1 MRLNDQL
8 SPDES
13 ADLPEQL
20 FKRQIVIVEDTT
32 VARLTIDDIL
42 AEMEAEEADD

>member
-1 MRLNDQL
+1 MNDQL

-13 ADLPEQL
+13 VSLPEQL
-20 FKRQIVIVEDTT
+20 FKRQIVIVEDTV

-42 AEMEAEEADD
+42 AEMEAEELDD

>member
-1 MRLNDQL
+1 LNDQL

-13 ADLPEQL
+13 DDLPEQL

-42 AEMEAEEADD
+42 AEMEAEELDD

>member
-1 MRLNDQL
+1 LNDQL

-13 ADLPEQL
+13 VSLPEQL
-20 FKRQIVIVEDTT
+20 FKRHIVIVEDTT

-42 AEMEAEEADD
+42 AEMEAEELDD